1 MAAVGFGEREAEA
14 LPRATMKSA
23 AYPAARRLLAA
34 YAVRGLA
41 SFPPSVL
48 SSGPKRPLRYFSAP
62 WKRLLGRVCEVGC
75 SNLGLVRC
83 LLTRCSKK
91 IKDVCLL
98 IRPLIPC
105 SVLDLFGVSL
115 GTFK

>member
-83 LLTRCSKK
+83 LLYSLLKKK
-91 IKDVCLL
+91 IK
-98 IRPLIPC
+98 
-105 SVLDLFGVSL
+105 GVAYSL
-115 GTFK
+115 GHSSLALF